1 MFCEAVR
8 PLAVDS
14 PALTSSHMRL
24 PASWSAL
31 LAILLAGALIGGS
44 LGPGRAEGDHSFV
57 IATDGYGVQDCLA
70 ESGECGRVVADAW
83 CEAHGQ
89 GHARSYGLSD
99 DVTGAIAT
107 SARPVKSQGAYFI
120 TCGD

>member
-1 MFCEAVR
+1 
-8 PLAVDS
+8 
-14 PALTSSHMRL
+14 MRRRKIWL
-24 PASWSAL
+24 SISLLLFASAL
-31 LAILLAGALIGGS
+31 AF
-44 LGPGRAEGDHSFV
+44 GRFDRARAAEGSTF
-57 IATDGYGVQDCLA
+57 IIAATDGYGVEDCLA
-70 ESGECGRVVADAW
+70 ERGECGRVVADAW